1 VKGCFYFL
9 QGQTQ
14 KSRKKKKEK
23 KKQKK
28 SHGPNNVNL
37 EHVPYLDG
45 RKAKKN
51 LCLVCF
57 QENEFLETIFPTF
70 PCLVH
75 KRKLVK
81 GNSILVKGKQKPLC

>member
-1 VKGCFYFL
+1 MKGCFYFL

-14 KSRKKKKEK
+14 KSRKRKKKK

-28 SHGPNNVNL
+28 SRPNNVNL

-51 LCLVCF
+51 VMLLW
-57 QENEFLETIFPTF
+57 NPMLA
-70 PCLVH
+70 
-75 KRKLVK
+75 
-81 GNSILVKGKQKPLC
+81 